1 MVKLLSILKETLQEA
16 QLNIRGVKNREK
28 RQDTIIEKIW
38 KQSPFKL
45 KSGEEVALSTI
56 VINGTEY
63 HADNPDDRPKALA
76 AIKNASLEKIS
87 FKKQE
92 GDKEVPVRL
101 GAIEKTEELG
111 GMEPGSTLKA
121 ETAARQNLEDQLKQ
135 LGPID
140 IKVGTKVYEGVH
152 KVQATK
158 GNRKSD
164 FELVGTDKTIYI
176 SHKKGSDA
184 TAFQNYG
191 GLSKDKDNKDVKGFI
206 AGVTTDIQNLP
217 NGVITKGISFKA
229 PVDDTGVALRAVYG
243 QEYGKGGFGVDN
255 VQVVCQGDTLQLVPG
270 DDGIYTI
277 KCNHTLNNGTMPS
290 GDYTPYYYAKYAPD
304 RDSFGIKNTRIG
316 VYPKAYKSLAK
327 SVVKKVAE
335 D

>member
-28 RQDTIIEKIW
+28 RQDTIIDKIW
-38 KQSPFKL
+38 EKTPFKL

-63 HADNPDDRPKALA
+63 HADNPDDKPKALA

-140 IKVGTKVYEGVH
+140 IKVGETTYHNVH
-152 KVQATK
+152 SIRSSK

-164 FELVGTDKTIYI
+164 FELVGGEVPIYI
-176 SHKKGSDA
+176 SHKAGNTAK
-184 TAFQNYG
+184 AFQQYG
-191 GLSKDKDNKDVKGFI
+191 GLTIDKDNQKVDDFVKDVK
-206 AGVTTDIQNLP
+206 TQ
-217 NGVITKGISFKA
+217 ITKLPGGQMTPKTSFKRA
-229 PVDDTGVALRAVYG
+229 VIANDKDTEGKKLALKAVYG
-243 QEYGKGGFGVDN
+243 KDYGSTEFGENN
-255 VQVVCQGDTLQLVPG
+255 VQIVCQGDRIQLHDEGKYYTLQCDHSLLNGDMPKDKYVP
-270 DDGIYTI
+270 YF
-277 KCNHTLNNGTMPS
+277 
-290 GDYTPYYYAKYAPD
+290 YAKYSPD
-304 RDSFGIKNTRIG
+304 RDNFGAKNTRIG
-316 VYPKAYKSLAK
+316 IYP
-327 SVVKKVAE
+327 E
-335 D
+335 DYNADATVI